1 MNWVQLSLYELWYY
15 ELRALEVQRMQK
27 LWVRKQWQLEL
38 ELMMQGSEAPL
49 YALLEL
55 AAPL

>member
-1 MNWVQLSLYELWYY
+1 ME
-15 ELRALEVQRMQK
+15 
-27 LWVRKQWQLEL
+27 QWKSEL
-38 ELMMQGSEAPL
+38 ELMMLESEAPM